1 MKVFVTGATG
11 FIGSAVVQEL
21 INAGHEVLGL
31 ARSQQSADLLAAAG
45 AQVHHGD
52 LQDLDS
58 LKAGVAQA
66 DGVIHT
72 GFIHDFTNFAAMC
85 EVDRR
90 AIEAMGEVLA
100 GTDKPFIVT
109 SGTAVLPSGRLAVE
123 NDTRPA
129 DSPNPRQTEQA
140 ADALAAKGVRVTV
153 VRLPPSVHG
162 EGDHGFVPILI
173 NFARQKGVSVY
184 IEDGTNLWPAVHR
197 FDAAKLFRLAL
208 EKNAPG
214 LTRYHG
220 VAEQGIAFKEIAEV
234 IGRHLNVPVVS
245 KSAGD
250 AAAHFEWFAHFA
262 AFNNPSS
269 AVQTQEQLNW
279 QHTHIGLIEDIDS
292 DYYFTA

>member
-1 MKVFVTGATG
+1 MKVFVTGSTG

-21 INAGHEVLGL
+21 ISAGHEVLGL
-31 ARSQQSADLLAAAG
+31 ARSQQSAELLAAAG

-52 LQDLDS
+52 LQDLHS
-58 LKAGVAQA
+58 LKAGAAQA
-66 DGVIHT
+66 DGIIHT
-72 GFIHDFTNFAAMC
+72 GFIHDFTRYKEMC

-90 AIEAMGEVLA
+90 AIEAMGDVLA
-100 GTDKPFIVT
+100 GTNKPFIVT
-109 SGTAVLPSGRLAVE
+109 SGTALLPSGNLALE
-123 NDTRPA
+123 SDTRDA
-129 DSPNPRQTEQA
+129 DNPNPRLSEEA
-140 ADALAAKGVRVTV
+140 ADVVAARGVRIAV

-162 EGDHGFVPILI
+162 KGDHGFVPILI

-214 LTRYHG
+214 LTHYHG

-245 KSAGD
+245 KSAEE
-250 AAAHFEWFAHFA
+250 AAVHFEWFAHFA
-262 AFNNPSS
+262 ALNNLTSS
-269 AVQTQEQLNW
+269 RQTREQLNW
-279 QHTHIGLIEDIDS
+279 HPVNIGLIEDIDN

>member
-21 INAGHEVLGL
+21 ISAGHEVLGL
-31 ARSQQSADLLAAAG
+31 ARSQQSAELLAAAG

-58 LKAGVAQA
+58 LKSGAAQA
-66 DGVIHT
+66 DGIIHT
-72 GFIHDFTNFAAMC
+72 GFIHDFTRYKEMC

-90 AIEAMGEVLA
+90 AIEAMGDVLA

-109 SGTAVLPSGRLAVE
+109 SGTALLPSGKLALE
-123 NDTRPA
+123 SDTRDA
-129 DSPNPRQTEQA
+129 DNPNPRLSEEA
-140 ADALAAKGVRVTV
+140 ADVVAARGVRIAV

-173 NFARQKGVSVY
+173 NFAREKGMSVY
-184 IEDGTNLWPAVHR
+184 INDGTNLWPAVHR
-197 FDAAKLFRLAL
+197 LDAAKLFRLAL

-214 LTRYHG
+214 LTHYHG

-234 IGRHLNVPVVS
+234 IGRHINVPVVS
-245 KSAGD
+245 KSAEE
-250 AAAHFEWFAHFA
+250 AAVHFEWFAHFA
-262 AFNNPSS
+262 ALNNLTSS
-269 AVQTQEQLNW
+269 RQTREQLNW
-279 QHTHIGLIEDIDS
+279 HPVNVGLIEDIDN